1 MGVLTRFLNKFR
13 PKLSEQDRAAVQSL
27 KSMRTL
33 KVVKGVNG
41 SCMSIEYSDVEQEMR
56 QLHQHTQQLFKK

>member
-1 MGVLTRFLNKFR
+1 MGLLKTILNRFR
-13 PKLSEQDRAAVQSL
+13 PKLSERDRAAVQSL

-41 SCMSIEYSDVEQEMR
+41 SCMSIEYSDVEHEMR
-56 QLHQHTQQLFKK
+56 QLHHHTRQLFEK

>member
-1 MGVLTRFLNKFR
+1 MGLLKTILNRFR
-13 PKLSEQDRAAVQSL
+13 PKLSERDRAAVQSL

-41 SCMSIEYSDVEQEMR
+41 SCMSIEYSDVEHEMR
-56 QLHQHTQQLFKK
+56 QLHHHTRQLFEQ

>member
-1 MGVLTRFLNKFR
+1 MGLLRTVLNKFR

-27 KSMRTL
+27 KSMKTL

-41 SCMSIEYSDVEQEMR
+41 SCMSIEYSDVAQEMHD
-56 QLHQHTQQLFKK
+56 LHKHTQQLFKK